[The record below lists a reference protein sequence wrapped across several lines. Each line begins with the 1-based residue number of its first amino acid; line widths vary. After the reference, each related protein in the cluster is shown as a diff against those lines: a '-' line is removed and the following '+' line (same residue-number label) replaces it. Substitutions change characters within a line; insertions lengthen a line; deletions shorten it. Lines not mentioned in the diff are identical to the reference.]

1 MDMSI
6 VEHESLEYF
15 EDLADK
21 VFTETQEQ
29 QTVNKLFSVSRLASL
44 LVLQQISIL
53 QQWLV

>member
-29 QTVNKLFSVSRLASL
+29 QTVNKLFSVSRLAFL